1 MTVYTPTYRVT
12 IAGVVQT
19 STTLEDATITYG
31 RNDFF
36 EATQPSYCNLE
47 LLNLD
52 GTSPTVEL
60 LDTILIEVTN
70 SAGTYVKLFTGEVS
84 GVYNRFAGAGLGGKP
99 NTLQI
104 QAIGALGLL
113 VKRYAGS
120 VAYPEELDGARITRI
135 LEETLYTAWE
145 DLSNTL
151 TWNDLYQIDST
162 ITRTNLVVNPSL
174 ETNILGWEAITTAT
188 VSRNTTDS
196 YTGTSCG
203 NVLINTTTANTGIR
217 IDNTSVYRIPVVEG
231 QILTGSAYIKNKVG
245 TRNVRT
251 GMRFYDSPTST
262 TVLLSVSGTTLT
274 NPTTWTRSSVTATAP
289 ATALWADFVF
299 VSTNTG
305 SATDE
310 YLFDSVLVETGS
322 TVQTYFDGSYLPAN
336 TSTQIFSS
344 NTWTGTANASTSTI
358 SQSEIS
364 GQTWANYGVQGI
376 DTIDAGR
383 YEMLARSAQVEQAY
397 NLTDVTQQSGLGYLY
412 DTTDFKIGYADAER
426 RSENYATNLIE
437 LDANLVNADIQTRL
451 QTADIVNSVV
461 IQYDD
466 PVLEVEAQND
476 TSIND
481 YGLLQEVRSTILA
494 ETADATEQATNFVN
508 YRGTPK
514 ASLEEVTVNLAH
526 SDMTNTVR
534 DNLLGVS
541 MDTLLYLDNIP
552 VGLIPE
558 GYFEGFCEGWTWT
571 LGRNN
576 LELSM
581 SVSNSIYSTLDV
593 QWEDYNAL
601 IQWQNLDNAT
611 RWLDVI

>member
-12 IAGVVQT
+12 IAGTVQT
-19 STTLEDATITYG
+19 STTLENATITYG

-47 LLNLD
+47 LLNLE
-52 GTSPTVEL
+52 GTSPVVEL
-60 LDTILIEVTN
+60 LDTVLIEVTD
-70 SAGTYVKLFTGEVS
+70 STGAYVKLFTGEVS
-84 GVYNRFAGAGLGGKP
+84 GVFNRFEGAGLGGKP

-104 QAIGALGLL
+104 QAVGALGLL

-135 LEETLYTAWE
+135 LEETLYIAWE
-145 DLSNTL
+145 DISNTF
-151 TWNDLYQIDST
+151 TWNDF
-162 ITRTNLVVNPSL
+162 
-174 ETNILGWEAITTAT
+174 TT
-188 VSRNTTDS
+188 
-196 YTGTSCG
+196 
-203 NVLINTTTANTGIR
+203 
-217 IDNTSVYRIPVVEG
+217 E
-231 QILTGSAYIKNKVG
+231 
-245 TRNVRT
+245 
-251 GMRFYDSPTST
+251 
-262 TVLLSVSGTTLT
+262 
-274 NPTTWTRSSVTATAP
+274 
-289 ATALWADFVF
+289 
-299 VSTNTG
+299 
-305 SATDE
+305 
-310 YLFDSVLVETGS
+310 
-322 TVQTYFDGSYLPAN
+322 
-336 TSTQIFSS
+336 
-344 NTWTGTANASTSTI
+344 
-358 SQSEIS
+358 
-364 GQTWANYGVQGI
+364 TWATYGVQGI

-383 YEMLARSAQVEQAY
+383 YEILARPAAIEQAY
-397 NLTDVTQQSGLGYLY
+397 NLTDTTQQSALGYLY
-412 DTTDFKIGYADAER
+412 DTPDFEIGYADAER

-466 PVLEVEAQND
+466 PVLEVAAQND
-476 TSIND
+476 TSINT
-481 YGLLQEVRSTILA
+481 YGLLEEVRSTILA

-514 ASLEEVTVNLAH
+514 VSLEQVTVNLSN

-558 GYFEGFCEGWTWT
+558 GYNEGFVEGWTWT

-593 QWEDYNAL
+593 QWEDYNAV
-601 IQWQNLDNAT
+601 IQWQNLDNT
-611 RWLDVI
+611 TMWLDVI

>member
-12 IAGVVQT
+12 IAGTVQT

-52 GTSPTVEL
+52 GTSPVVEL
-60 LDTILIEVTN
+60 LDTIIIEVTD
-70 SAGTYVKLFTGEVS
+70 STGAYVKLFTGEVS
-84 GVYNRFAGAGLGGKP
+84 GVYNRFAGAGAAGKP

-104 QAIGALGLL
+104 QAVGALGLL

-151 TWNDLYQIDST
+151 TWND
-162 ITRTNLVVNPSL
+162 
-174 ETNILGWEAITTAT
+174 
-188 VSRNTTDS
+188 
-196 YTGTSCG
+196 
-203 NVLINTTTANTGIR
+203 
-217 IDNTSVYRIPVVEG
+217 IPVTE
-231 QILTGSAYIKNKVG
+231 
-245 TRNVRT
+245 
-251 GMRFYDSPTST
+251 
-262 TVLLSVSGTTLT
+262 
-274 NPTTWTRSSVTATAP
+274 
-289 ATALWADFVF
+289 
-299 VSTNTG
+299 
-305 SATDE
+305 
-310 YLFDSVLVETGS
+310 
-322 TVQTYFDGSYLPAN
+322 
-336 TSTQIFSS
+336 
-344 NTWTGTANASTSTI
+344 
-358 SQSEIS
+358 
-364 GQTWANYGVQGI
+364 TWANYGVQGI

-383 YEMLARSAQVEQAY
+383 YEMLARPAAIEQAY
-397 NLTDVTQQSGLGYLY
+397 NLTDTTQQSALGYLY
-412 DTTDFKIGYADAER
+412 DTPDFEIGYADAER

-466 PVLEVEAQND
+466 PVLEVAAQND
-476 TSIND
+476 TSINT
-481 YGLLQEVRSTILA
+481 YGLLEEVRSTILA

-514 ASLEEVTVNLAH
+514 VSLEEVTVNLAN
-526 SDMTNTVR
+526 SNMTNTVR

-558 GYFEGFCEGWTWT
+558 GYNEGFVEGWTWT

-576 LELSM
+576 LELAM

-593 QWEDYNAL
+593 QWEDYNAV
-601 IQWQNLDNAT
+601 IQWQNLDNT
-611 RWLDVI
+611 TTWLDVI

>member
-12 IAGVVQT
+12 IAGTVQT
-19 STTLEDATITYG
+19 STTLENATITYG

-47 LLNLD
+47 LLNLE
-52 GTSPTVEL
+52 GTSPVVEL
-60 LDTILIEVTN
+60 LDTVLIEVTD
-70 SAGTYVKLFTGEVS
+70 STGAYVKLFTGEIS
-84 GVYNRFAGAGLGGKP
+84 GVFNRFEGAGLGGKP

-104 QAIGALGLL
+104 QAVGALGLL

-135 LEETLYTAWE
+135 LEETLYIAWE
-145 DLSNTL
+145 DISNTF
-151 TWNDLYQIDST
+151 TWNDF
-162 ITRTNLVVNPSL
+162 
-174 ETNILGWEAITTAT
+174 TT
-188 VSRNTTDS
+188 
-196 YTGTSCG
+196 
-203 NVLINTTTANTGIR
+203 
-217 IDNTSVYRIPVVEG
+217 E
-231 QILTGSAYIKNKVG
+231 
-245 TRNVRT
+245 
-251 GMRFYDSPTST
+251 
-262 TVLLSVSGTTLT
+262 
-274 NPTTWTRSSVTATAP
+274 
-289 ATALWADFVF
+289 
-299 VSTNTG
+299 
-305 SATDE
+305 
-310 YLFDSVLVETGS
+310 
-322 TVQTYFDGSYLPAN
+322 
-336 TSTQIFSS
+336 
-344 NTWTGTANASTSTI
+344 
-358 SQSEIS
+358 
-364 GQTWANYGVQGI
+364 TWATYGVQGI

-383 YEMLARSAQVEQAY
+383 YQILARPAAIEQAY
-397 NLTDVTQQSGLGYLY
+397 NLTDTTQQSALGYLY
-412 DTTDFKIGYADAER
+412 DTPDFEIGYADAER

-466 PVLEVEAQND
+466 PVLEVAAQND
-476 TSIND
+476 TSINT
-481 YGLLQEVRSTILA
+481 YGLLEEVRSTILA

-514 ASLEEVTVNLAH
+514 VSLEQVTVNLSN

-558 GYFEGFCEGWTWT
+558 GYNEGFVEGWTWT

-576 LELSM
+576 LELAM

-593 QWEDYNAL
+593 QWEDYNDV
-601 IQWQNLDNAT
+601 IQWQNLDNT
-611 RWLDVI
+611 TTWLDVA

>member
-12 IAGVVQT
+12 IAGTVQT

-36 EATQPSYCNLE
+36 EATQPSYCNIE
-47 LLNLD
+47 LLNFD
-52 GTSPTVEL
+52 GTSPAVEL
-60 LDTILIEVTN
+60 LDTIIIEVTN
-70 SAGTYVKLFTGEVS
+70 SSGAYVKLFTGEVS
-84 GVYNRFAGAGLGGKP
+84 GVYNRFAGAGAVGKP

-104 QAIGALGLL
+104 QAVGALGLL
-113 VKRYAGS
+113 VKRYAGA

-135 LEETLYTAWE
+135 LEETLYVAWE
-145 DLSNTL
+145 DISNTQ
-151 TWNDLYQIDST
+151 TWNDF
-162 ITRTNLVVNPSL
+162 
-174 ETNILGWEAITTAT
+174 TT
-188 VSRNTTDS
+188 
-196 YTGTSCG
+196 
-203 NVLINTTTANTGIR
+203 
-217 IDNTSVYRIPVVEG
+217 E
-231 QILTGSAYIKNKVG
+231 
-245 TRNVRT
+245 
-251 GMRFYDSPTST
+251 
-262 TVLLSVSGTTLT
+262 
-274 NPTTWTRSSVTATAP
+274 
-289 ATALWADFVF
+289 
-299 VSTNTG
+299 
-305 SATDE
+305 
-310 YLFDSVLVETGS
+310 
-322 TVQTYFDGSYLPAN
+322 
-336 TSTQIFSS
+336 
-344 NTWTGTANASTSTI
+344 
-358 SQSEIS
+358 
-364 GQTWANYGVQGI
+364 TWANYGVQGI

-383 YEMLARSAQVEQAY
+383 YEVLARPAEIDQAY
-397 NLTDVTQQSGLGYLY
+397 NLTDTTQQSALGYLY
-412 DTTDFKIGYADAER
+412 DTPDFEIGYADAER
-426 RSENYATNLIE
+426 RSENYTTNLIE

-451 QTADIVNSVV
+451 QTADIINSVV

-466 PVLEVEAQND
+466 PVQEVAAQND
-476 TSIND
+476 TSINT
-481 YGLLQEVRSTILA
+481 YGLLEEVRSTILA

-514 ASLEEVTVNLAH
+514 VSLEEVTVNLSN

-552 VGLIPE
+552 VGLIAE
-558 GYFEGFCEGWTWT
+558 GYNEGFVEGWTWT

>member
-104 QAIGALGLL
+104 QAVGALGLL
-113 VKRYAGS
+113 VKRYAGA
-120 VAYPEELDGARITRI
+120 VAYPEELDGARIQRI
-135 LEETLYTAWE
+135 LEETLYVAWE
-145 DLSNTL
+145 DISNTY
-151 TWNDLYQIDST
+151 TWNDF
-162 ITRTNLVVNPSL
+162 
-174 ETNILGWEAITTAT
+174 TT
-188 VSRNTTDS
+188 
-196 YTGTSCG
+196 
-203 NVLINTTTANTGIR
+203 
-217 IDNTSVYRIPVVEG
+217 E
-231 QILTGSAYIKNKVG
+231 
-245 TRNVRT
+245 
-251 GMRFYDSPTST
+251 
-262 TVLLSVSGTTLT
+262 
-274 NPTTWTRSSVTATAP
+274 
-289 ATALWADFVF
+289 
-299 VSTNTG
+299 
-305 SATDE
+305 
-310 YLFDSVLVETGS
+310 
-322 TVQTYFDGSYLPAN
+322 
-336 TSTQIFSS
+336 
-344 NTWTGTANASTSTI
+344 
-358 SQSEIS
+358 
-364 GQTWANYGVQGI
+364 TWANYGVQGI

-383 YEMLARSAQVEQAY
+383 YEVLARPAQIDQAY
-397 NLTDVTQQSGLGYLY
+397 NLTDTTQLSALGYLY
-412 DTTDFKIGYADAER
+412 DTADFEIGYADAER
-426 RSENYATNLIE
+426 RSENYTTNLIE

-451 QTADIVNSVV
+451 QTADIINSVI

-466 PVLEVEAQND
+466 PVLEVAAQND
-476 TSIND
+476 TSINT
-481 YGLLQEVRSTILA
+481 YGLLEEIRSTILA
-494 ETADATEQATNFVN
+494 QTADATEQATNFVN

-514 ASLEEVTVNLAH
+514 VSLEEVTVNL
-526 SDMTNTVR
+526 SNSNMTNTVR

-552 VGLIPE
+552 VGLIAE
-558 GYFEGFCEGWTWT
+558 GYNEGFVEGWTWT

-576 LELSM
+576 LELAM

-593 QWEDYNAL
+593 QWEDYNAS
-601 IQWQNLDNAT
+601 IQWQNLANDY
-611 RWLDVI
+611 RWLDVV

>member
-19 STTLEDATITYG
+19 STTLQDGTITYG

-36 EATQPSYCNLE
+36 EATQPSYCNIE

-52 GTSPTVEL
+52 GTSPVIEL
-60 LDTILIEVTN
+60 LDTVLIEVTD
-70 SAGTYVKLFTGEVS
+70 STGAYIKLFTGEVS
-84 GVYNRFAGAGLGGKP
+84 GVYNRFEGAGLGGKP

-113 VKRYAGS
+113 VKRYAGG

-135 LEETLYTAWE
+135 LEETLYVAWE
-145 DLSNTL
+145 DISNTF
-151 TWNDLYQIDST
+151 TWNDF
-162 ITRTNLVVNPSL
+162 
-174 ETNILGWEAITTAT
+174 TT
-188 VSRNTTDS
+188 
-196 YTGTSCG
+196 
-203 NVLINTTTANTGIR
+203 
-217 IDNTSVYRIPVVEG
+217 E
-231 QILTGSAYIKNKVG
+231 
-245 TRNVRT
+245 
-251 GMRFYDSPTST
+251 
-262 TVLLSVSGTTLT
+262 
-274 NPTTWTRSSVTATAP
+274 
-289 ATALWADFVF
+289 
-299 VSTNTG
+299 
-305 SATDE
+305 
-310 YLFDSVLVETGS
+310 
-322 TVQTYFDGSYLPAN
+322 
-336 TSTQIFSS
+336 
-344 NTWTGTANASTSTI
+344 
-358 SQSEIS
+358 
-364 GQTWANYGVQGI
+364 TWANYGVQGI

-383 YEMLARSAQVEQAY
+383 YEVLARSAQVEQAY

-426 RSENYATNLIE
+426 RSENYTANLIE

-476 TSIND
+476 TSINN

-601 IQWQNLDNAT
+601 IQWQNLDNT
-611 RWLDVI
+611 TMWLDVI

>member
-1 MTVYTPTYRVT
+1 MTVYTPTYRIT
-12 IAGVVQT
+12 IAGTVQT
-19 STTLEDATITYG
+19 STTLENATVTYG

-52 GTSPTVEL
+52 GTSPVVEL

-120 VAYPEELDGARITRI
+120 VAYPEELDGARIQRI
-135 LEETLYTAWE
+135 LEETLYVAWE
-145 DLSNTL
+145 DLSNTF
-151 TWNDLYQIDST
+151 TWNDF
-162 ITRTNLVVNPSL
+162 
-174 ETNILGWEAITTAT
+174 TT
-188 VSRNTTDS
+188 
-196 YTGTSCG
+196 
-203 NVLINTTTANTGIR
+203 
-217 IDNTSVYRIPVVEG
+217 E
-231 QILTGSAYIKNKVG
+231 
-245 TRNVRT
+245 
-251 GMRFYDSPTST
+251 
-262 TVLLSVSGTTLT
+262 
-274 NPTTWTRSSVTATAP
+274 
-289 ATALWADFVF
+289 
-299 VSTNTG
+299 
-305 SATDE
+305 
-310 YLFDSVLVETGS
+310 
-322 TVQTYFDGSYLPAN
+322 
-336 TSTQIFSS
+336 
-344 NTWTGTANASTSTI
+344 
-358 SQSEIS
+358 
-364 GQTWANYGVQGI
+364 TWANYGVQGI
-376 DTIDAGR
+376 DTIDPGR
-383 YEMLARSAQVEQAY
+383 YEVLARPAEIEQAY
-397 NLTDVTQQSGLGYLY
+397 NLTDDTQQSGLGYLY
-412 DTTDFKIGYADAER
+412 DTPEFEIGYADAER
-426 RSENYATNLIE
+426 RSANYTTNLIE

-461 IQYDD
+461 IRYDD
-466 PVLEVEAQND
+466 PVLEVAAQND
-476 TSIND
+476 TSINN
-481 YGLLQEVRSTILA
+481 YGLLEEVRSTILA
-494 ETADATEQATNFVN
+494 QTADATEQATNFVN

-514 ASLEEVTVNLAH
+514 VSLEEVTVNLAH

-558 GYFEGFCEGWTWT
+558 GYNEGFVEGWTWT

-576 LELSM
+576 LELTM

-593 QWEDYNAL
+593 QWEDYNSV

>member
-1 MTVYTPTYRVT
+1 MPVFTPIYRVT
-12 IAGVVQT
+12 IAGIVQT
-19 STTLEDATITYG
+19 STTLENATITYG

-104 QAIGALGLL
+104 QAVGALGLL

-135 LEETLYTAWE
+135 LEETLYVAWE

-151 TWNDLYQIDST
+151 TWND
-162 ITRTNLVVNPSL
+162 
-174 ETNILGWEAITTAT
+174 
-188 VSRNTTDS
+188 
-196 YTGTSCG
+196 
-203 NVLINTTTANTGIR
+203 
-217 IDNTSVYRIPVVEG
+217 IPVTE
-231 QILTGSAYIKNKVG
+231 
-245 TRNVRT
+245 
-251 GMRFYDSPTST
+251 
-262 TVLLSVSGTTLT
+262 
-274 NPTTWTRSSVTATAP
+274 
-289 ATALWADFVF
+289 
-299 VSTNTG
+299 
-305 SATDE
+305 
-310 YLFDSVLVETGS
+310 
-322 TVQTYFDGSYLPAN
+322 
-336 TSTQIFSS
+336 
-344 NTWTGTANASTSTI
+344 
-358 SQSEIS
+358 
-364 GQTWANYGVQGI
+364 TWATYGVQGI

-383 YEMLARSAQVEQAY
+383 YEVLARPAEIEQAY
-397 NLTDVTQQSGLGYLY
+397 NLTDTTQQSALGYLY
-412 DTTDFKIGYADAER
+412 DTPNFEIGYADAER

-466 PVLEVEAQND
+466 PVLEVAAQND
-476 TSIND
+476 TSINA
-481 YGLLQEVRSTILA
+481 YGLLEEVRSTILA
-494 ETADATEQATNFVN
+494 QTADATEQATNFVN

-514 ASLEEVTVNLAH
+514 VSLEEVTVNLAN
-526 SDMTNTVR
+526 SNMTNTVR

-558 GYFEGFCEGWTWT
+558 GYNEGFVEGWNWT

-593 QWEDYNAL
+593 QWEDYNAS
-601 IQWQNLDNAT
+601 IQWQNLANDY

>member
-12 IAGVVQT
+12 IAGTVQT

-84 GVYNRFAGAGLGGKP
+84 GVYNRLAGAGLGGKP

-104 QAIGALGLL
+104 QAVGALGLL

-135 LEETLYTAWE
+135 LEETLYVAWE
-145 DLSNTL
+145 DISNTF
-151 TWNDLYQIDST
+151 TWNDF
-162 ITRTNLVVNPSL
+162 
-174 ETNILGWEAITTAT
+174 TT
-188 VSRNTTDS
+188 
-196 YTGTSCG
+196 
-203 NVLINTTTANTGIR
+203 
-217 IDNTSVYRIPVVEG
+217 E
-231 QILTGSAYIKNKVG
+231 
-245 TRNVRT
+245 
-251 GMRFYDSPTST
+251 
-262 TVLLSVSGTTLT
+262 
-274 NPTTWTRSSVTATAP
+274 
-289 ATALWADFVF
+289 
-299 VSTNTG
+299 
-305 SATDE
+305 
-310 YLFDSVLVETGS
+310 
-322 TVQTYFDGSYLPAN
+322 
-336 TSTQIFSS
+336 
-344 NTWTGTANASTSTI
+344 
-358 SQSEIS
+358 
-364 GQTWANYGVQGI
+364 TWANYGVQGI

-383 YEMLARSAQVEQAY
+383 YEVLARSAQVEQAY
-397 NLTDVTQQSGLGYLY
+397 NLTDLTQQSALGYLY
-412 DTTDFKIGYADAER
+412 DTPDFEIGYADAER
-426 RSENYATNLIE
+426 RSANYTTNLIE

-466 PVLEVEAQND
+466 PVLEVAAQND
-476 TSIND
+476 TSINT
-481 YGLLQEVRSTILA
+481 YGLLEEVRSTILA
-494 ETADATEQATNFVN
+494 QTADATEQATNFVN

-514 ASLEEVTVNLAH
+514 VSLEEVTVNLSN

-552 VGLIPE
+552 VGLIAE
-558 GYFEGFCEGWTWT
+558 GYNEGFVEGWTWT

-593 QWEDYNAL
+593 QWEDYNSV

>member
-1 MTVYTPTYRVT
+1 MTIYTPTYRVT
-12 IAGVVQT
+12 IAGTVQT

-84 GVYNRFAGAGLGGKP
+84 GVYNRLAGAGLGGKP

-104 QAIGALGLL
+104 QAVGALGLL

-135 LEETLYTAWE
+135 LEETLYVAWE
-145 DLSNTL
+145 DISNTF
-151 TWNDLYQIDST
+151 TWNDF
-162 ITRTNLVVNPSL
+162 
-174 ETNILGWEAITTAT
+174 TT
-188 VSRNTTDS
+188 
-196 YTGTSCG
+196 
-203 NVLINTTTANTGIR
+203 
-217 IDNTSVYRIPVVEG
+217 E
-231 QILTGSAYIKNKVG
+231 
-245 TRNVRT
+245 
-251 GMRFYDSPTST
+251 
-262 TVLLSVSGTTLT
+262 
-274 NPTTWTRSSVTATAP
+274 
-289 ATALWADFVF
+289 
-299 VSTNTG
+299 
-305 SATDE
+305 
-310 YLFDSVLVETGS
+310 
-322 TVQTYFDGSYLPAN
+322 
-336 TSTQIFSS
+336 
-344 NTWTGTANASTSTI
+344 
-358 SQSEIS
+358 
-364 GQTWANYGVQGI
+364 TWANYGVQGI

-383 YEMLARSAQVEQAY
+383 YEVLARPAEIDQAY
-397 NLTDVTQQSGLGYLY
+397 NLTDTTQQSALGYLY
-412 DTTDFKIGYADAER
+412 DTPDFEIGYADAER
-426 RSENYATNLIE
+426 RSANYTTNLIE

-466 PVLEVEAQND
+466 PVLEVAAQND
-476 TSIND
+476 TSINT
-481 YGLLQEVRSTILA
+481 YGLLEEVRSTILA
-494 ETADATEQATNFVN
+494 QTADATEQATNFVN

-514 ASLEEVTVNLAH
+514 VSLEEVTVNLSN

-552 VGLIPE
+552 VGLIAE
-558 GYFEGFCEGWTWT
+558 GYNEGFVEGWTWT

-593 QWEDYNAL
+593 QWEDYNAS
-601 IQWQNLDNAT
+601 IQWQNLANDY

>member
-12 IAGVVQT
+12 IAGTVQT

-84 GVYNRFAGAGLGGKP
+84 GVYNRFAGAGVGGKP

-113 VKRYAGS
+113 VKRYAGA

-135 LEETLYTAWE
+135 LEETLYVAWE
-145 DLSNTL
+145 DISNTQ
-151 TWNDLYQIDST
+151 TWNDF
-162 ITRTNLVVNPSL
+162 
-174 ETNILGWEAITTAT
+174 TT
-188 VSRNTTDS
+188 
-196 YTGTSCG
+196 
-203 NVLINTTTANTGIR
+203 
-217 IDNTSVYRIPVVEG
+217 E
-231 QILTGSAYIKNKVG
+231 
-245 TRNVRT
+245 
-251 GMRFYDSPTST
+251 
-262 TVLLSVSGTTLT
+262 
-274 NPTTWTRSSVTATAP
+274 
-289 ATALWADFVF
+289 
-299 VSTNTG
+299 
-305 SATDE
+305 
-310 YLFDSVLVETGS
+310 
-322 TVQTYFDGSYLPAN
+322 
-336 TSTQIFSS
+336 
-344 NTWTGTANASTSTI
+344 
-358 SQSEIS
+358 
-364 GQTWANYGVQGI
+364 TWATYGVQGI

-383 YEMLARSAQVEQAY
+383 YEVLARPAEIDQAF
-397 NLTDVTQQSGLGYLY
+397 NLTDTTQQSALGYLY

-426 RSENYATNLIE
+426 RSENYTTNLIE

-451 QTADIVNSVV
+451 QTADIINSVV

-466 PVLEVEAQND
+466 PVLEVAAQND
-476 TSIND
+476 TSINT
-481 YGLLQEVRSTILA
+481 YGLLEEVRPTILA
-494 ETADATEQATNFVN
+494 QTADATEQATNFVN

-514 ASLEEVTVNLAH
+514 VSLEEVTVNLSN

-552 VGLIPE
+552 VGLIAE
-558 GYFEGFCEGWTWT
+558 GYNEGFVEGWTWT

-581 SVSNSIYSTLDV
+581 SVSNSTYSTLDI
-593 QWEDYNAL
+593 QWEDYL
-601 IQWQNLDNAT
+601 STIQWQNLANDY
-611 RWLDVI
+611 RWLDVV

>member
-1 MTVYTPTYRVT
+1 MTVFTPTYRVT

-19 STTLEDATITYG
+19 STTLQDGTITYG

-52 GTSPTVEL
+52 GTSPVVEL
-60 LDTILIEVTN
+60 LDTVVIEVQNT
-70 SAGTYVKLFTGEVS
+70 AGTFVKLFTGEVS
-84 GVYNRFAGAGLGGKP
+84 GVYNRFEGAGLGGKP

-135 LEETLYTAWE
+135 LEETLYVAWE
-145 DLSNTL
+145 DISNTF
-151 TWNDLYQIDST
+151 TWNDF
-162 ITRTNLVVNPSL
+162 
-174 ETNILGWEAITTAT
+174 TT
-188 VSRNTTDS
+188 
-196 YTGTSCG
+196 
-203 NVLINTTTANTGIR
+203 
-217 IDNTSVYRIPVVEG
+217 E
-231 QILTGSAYIKNKVG
+231 
-245 TRNVRT
+245 
-251 GMRFYDSPTST
+251 
-262 TVLLSVSGTTLT
+262 
-274 NPTTWTRSSVTATAP
+274 
-289 ATALWADFVF
+289 
-299 VSTNTG
+299 
-305 SATDE
+305 
-310 YLFDSVLVETGS
+310 
-322 TVQTYFDGSYLPAN
+322 
-336 TSTQIFSS
+336 
-344 NTWTGTANASTSTI
+344 
-358 SQSEIS
+358 
-364 GQTWANYGVQGI
+364 TWANYGVQGI
-376 DTIDAGR
+376 DTIDPGR
-383 YEMLARSAQVEQAY
+383 YEVLARPAEIEQAY
-397 NLTDVTQQSGLGYLY
+397 NLTDTTQQSALGYLY
-412 DTTDFKIGYADAER
+412 DTPEFEIGYADAER
-426 RSENYATNLIE
+426 RSANYTTNLIE

-466 PVLEVEAQND
+466 PVLEVAAQND
-476 TSIND
+476 TSINN
-481 YGLLQEVRSTILA
+481 YGLLEEVRSTILA
-494 ETADATEQATNFVN
+494 QTADATEQATNFVN

-514 ASLEEVTVNLAH
+514 VSLEEVTVNLAH

-552 VGLIPE
+552 VGLIAE
-558 GYFEGFCEGWTWT
+558 GYNEGFVEGWTWT

-576 LELSM
+576 LELTM

-593 QWEDYNAL
+593 QWEDYNSV

>member
-12 IAGVVQT
+12 IAGTVQT

-52 GTSPTVEL
+52 GTSPTIEL
-60 LDTILIEVTN
+60 LDTIVIEVTD
-70 SAGTYVKLFTGEVS
+70 STGAYVKLFTGEVS
-84 GVYNRFAGAGLGGKP
+84 GVYNTFAGAGAIGKP

-104 QAIGALGLL
+104 QAVGALGLL

-135 LEETLYTAWE
+135 LEETLYVAWE
-145 DLSNTL
+145 DISNTQ
-151 TWNDLYQIDST
+151 TWNDF
-162 ITRTNLVVNPSL
+162 
-174 ETNILGWEAITTAT
+174 TT
-188 VSRNTTDS
+188 
-196 YTGTSCG
+196 
-203 NVLINTTTANTGIR
+203 
-217 IDNTSVYRIPVVEG
+217 E
-231 QILTGSAYIKNKVG
+231 
-245 TRNVRT
+245 
-251 GMRFYDSPTST
+251 
-262 TVLLSVSGTTLT
+262 
-274 NPTTWTRSSVTATAP
+274 
-289 ATALWADFVF
+289 
-299 VSTNTG
+299 
-305 SATDE
+305 
-310 YLFDSVLVETGS
+310 
-322 TVQTYFDGSYLPAN
+322 
-336 TSTQIFSS
+336 
-344 NTWTGTANASTSTI
+344 
-358 SQSEIS
+358 
-364 GQTWANYGVQGI
+364 TWANYGVQGI

-383 YEMLARSAQVEQAY
+383 YEVLARPAEIDQAY
-397 NLTDVTQQSGLGYLY
+397 NLTDTTQLSALGYLY
-412 DTTDFKIGYADAER
+412 DTPDFEIGYADAER

-466 PVLEVEAQND
+466 PVLEVGAQND
-476 TSIND
+476 TSINT
-481 YGLLQEVRSTILA
+481 YGLLQEVRPTILA
-494 ETADATEQATNFVN
+494 QTADATEQATNFVN

-514 ASLEEVTVNLAH
+514 VSLEEVTVNL
-526 SDMTNTVR
+526 SNSNMTNTVR

-552 VGLIPE
+552 VGLIAE
-558 GYFEGFCEGWTWT
+558 GYNEGFVEGWTWT

-576 LELSM
+576 LELAM

-593 QWEDYNAL
+593 QWEDYNSA

>member
-12 IAGVVQT
+12 IAGTVQT

-52 GTSPTVEL
+52 GTSPAVEL
-60 LDTILIEVTN
+60 LDTIVIEVTD
-70 SAGTYVKLFTGEVS
+70 STGAYVKLFTGEVS
-84 GVYNRFAGAGLGGKP
+84 GVYNTLAGAGASGKP

-104 QAIGALGLL
+104 QAVGALGLL

-135 LEETLYTAWE
+135 LEETLYVAWE
-145 DLSNTL
+145 DISNTQ
-151 TWNDLYQIDST
+151 TWNDF
-162 ITRTNLVVNPSL
+162 
-174 ETNILGWEAITTAT
+174 TT
-188 VSRNTTDS
+188 
-196 YTGTSCG
+196 
-203 NVLINTTTANTGIR
+203 
-217 IDNTSVYRIPVVEG
+217 E
-231 QILTGSAYIKNKVG
+231 
-245 TRNVRT
+245 
-251 GMRFYDSPTST
+251 
-262 TVLLSVSGTTLT
+262 
-274 NPTTWTRSSVTATAP
+274 
-289 ATALWADFVF
+289 
-299 VSTNTG
+299 
-305 SATDE
+305 
-310 YLFDSVLVETGS
+310 
-322 TVQTYFDGSYLPAN
+322 
-336 TSTQIFSS
+336 
-344 NTWTGTANASTSTI
+344 
-358 SQSEIS
+358 
-364 GQTWANYGVQGI
+364 TWANYGVQGI

-383 YEMLARSAQVEQAY
+383 YEVLARPAEIDQAY
-397 NLTDVTQQSGLGYLY
+397 NLTDTTQLSALGYLY
-412 DTTDFKIGYADAER
+412 DTPDFEIGYADAER

-466 PVLEVEAQND
+466 PVLEVGAQND
-476 TSIND
+476 TSINT
-481 YGLLQEVRSTILA
+481 YGLLQEVRPTILA
-494 ETADATEQATNFVN
+494 QTADATEQATNFVN

-514 ASLEEVTVNLAH
+514 VSLEEVTVNL
-526 SDMTNTVR
+526 SNSNMTNTVR

-552 VGLIPE
+552 VGLIAE
-558 GYFEGFCEGWTWT
+558 GYNEGFVEGWTWT

-576 LELSM
+576 LELAM

-593 QWEDYNAL
+593 QWEDYNAS
-601 IQWQNLDNAT
+601 IQWQNLANDY